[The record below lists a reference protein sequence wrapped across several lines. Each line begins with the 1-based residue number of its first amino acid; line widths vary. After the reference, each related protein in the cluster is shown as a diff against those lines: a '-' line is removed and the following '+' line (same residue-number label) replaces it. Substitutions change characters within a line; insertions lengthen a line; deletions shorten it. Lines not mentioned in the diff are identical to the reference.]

1 MRKLLVSLIILT
13 SCGTIS
19 SLPSNSSSSFLS
31 IPIANSMFDKSHPEG
46 LLLYEKV
53 LNYEF
58 NSITPSS
65 FEGERL
71 QANNFRR
78 IDGYNPFYSV
88 SNARLSDF
96 SNQQLLFF
104 SEPLK
109 VEDYQSSFSD
119 QNTIQGNSVLS
130 LIDRLA
136 RTDDVYNQKN
146 VTSVEKD
153 LSFDVLGDSY
163 FWFNNFVREEAI
175 TYTRYTNDM
184 ARGIS
189 DIRIEYQ
196 TEVVVQVDAISQV
209 FSDGALIIE
218 LYDETYP
225 IGFFGASDYRTEVVR
240 TQSNFKKA
248 LNLGPIHEIY
258 AFNHALSS
266 IQDELP
272 IDNTQSIY
280 SVLATGLSSGRG
292 FDLKIEL
299 MIDRFEENT
308 YEKFVLEAKVVE
320 GTWQSFTK
328 MRQMVQ
334 LF

>member
-1 MRKLLVSLIILT
+1 MKKLLSSFIILT

-19 SLPSNSSSSFLS
+19 SLPSSSSSFFS
-31 IPIANSMFDKSHPEG
+31 IPIANSMFDKTHPDG
-46 LLLYEKV
+46 LLLYEKI
-53 LNYEF
+53 LSYEF
-58 NSITPSS
+58 NLITPSS
-65 FEGERL
+65 FEGEPL

-78 IDGYNPFYSV
+78 VEGYNPFYSV

-96 SNQQLLFF
+96 SNQQLSFF
-104 SEPLK
+104 DEPLR
-109 VEDYQSSFSD
+109 VEDYQSSFSN
-119 QNTIQGNSVLS
+119 QNILQGNSVLS
-130 LIDRLA
+130 LLDRLV
-136 RTDDVYNQKN
+136 RTDDVYNQKI

-163 FWFNNFVREEAI
+163 FWFNNYIREEST

-184 ARGIS
+184 VRGLT
-189 DIRIEYQ
+189 DIQIEYQ
-196 TEVVVQVDAISQV
+196 TEVIVPVGAISQV

-225 IGFFGASDYRTEVVR
+225 IGFFGASDYRTEVIR
-240 TQSNFKKA
+240 TESNFKRA

-272 IDNTQSIY
+272 IDNTQSVY
-280 SVLATGLSSGRG
+280 SVVATELNSGRG

-299 MIDRFEENT
+299 VIDRFEENT
-308 YEKFVLEAKVVE
+308 YETFVLEAKVVE
-320 GTWQSFTK
+320 GSWQSFTK
-328 MRQMVQ
+328 MRQLVQ